1 MDILKGLFG
10 LAVLVGI
17 AWLFSLNRRAV
28 DWKLV
33 LTGIGLQVGFAACV
47 LLGAGWVAWVQRYS
61 GAGPTTD
68 VVATWML
75 IVGILATLGA
85 IAVFTPMAADAP
97 QRANVRKVGVAMLF
111 AAVLLALPF
120 AGKIFEFLSAAFVKV
135 LGFVNAGSGFIFGS
149 LMDIPKF
156 GFIFAF
162 QVLPTIIF
170 FAALMG
176 VLYHLNVMQAIVRA
190 MAWAITK
197 VMRVSGAETTSVCAS
212 VFIGQT
218 EAPLTVRPYIP
229 KMTESELL
237 TMMIGGMAHI
247 AGGVLAAYVGM
258 LGGGDQAAMEFYAK
272 HLLAA
277 SIMAAPATLVI
288 AKLLVP
294 ETGEPLTR
302 GTVKMEVEKTSSNVI
317 DAAAAGAADG
327 LRLAL
332 NIGAMLLAFIALIA
346 LLNWPLGE
354 LGAVDWG
361 ALPAGLRLALTAG
374 GAIVAAG
381 ALVSAANAMGY
392 ANVARVPSRPGVG
405 GAVLALLVAVLAVM
419 IVVWSRS
426 EAGFTIDGWLTAN
439 AGRPTQL
446 GLQALFG
453 YLLAPLAWVIGVPWQ
468 DASTVGSLI
477 GQKVVINEFVAYLQ
491 LADIVNG
498 NVPGVELTPK
508 GTLIATYALCG
519 FANFSSIAIQ
529 IGGIGGLA
537 PERRHDLARFGLRA
551 VLGGSLA
558 TFMTATI
565 AGVLSSYGA

>member
-1 MDILKGLFG
+1 VIVSILFGLFG
-10 LAVLVGI
+10 LACLIGI
-17 AWLFSLNRRAV
+17 AWLFSNNKSRVNWPLVATGV
-28 DWKLV
+28 GLQIAFATLV
-33 LTGIGLQVGFAACV
+33 LKVPGGK
-47 LLGAGWVAWVQRYS
+47 
-61 GAGPTTD
+61 
-68 VVATWML
+68 
-75 IVGILATLGA
+75 
-85 IAVFTPMAADAP
+85 DAF
-97 QRANVRKVGVAMLF
+97 QW
-111 AAVLLALPF
+111 
-120 AGKIFEFLSAAFVKV
+120 LSDLFVKV
-135 LGFVNAGSGFIFGS
+135 LSFVGAGSNFVFGS
-149 LMDIPKF
+149 LVDIPKN

-197 VMRVSGAETTSVCAS
+197 VMKVSGAETTSVCAS

-229 KMTESELL
+229 KMTESELI

-247 AGGVLAAYVGM
+247 AGGVLAAYVLM
-258 LGGGDQAAMEFYAK
+258 LGGDDPVQQGFYAK

-288 AKLLVP
+288 AKILVP
-294 ETGEPLTR
+294 EVGEPMTR
-302 GTVKMEVEKTSSNVI
+302 GTVRMEVEKTSSNVI

-346 LLNWPLGE
+346 
-354 LGAVDWG
+354 
-361 ALPAGLRLALTAG
+361 
-374 GAIVAAG
+374 
-381 ALVSAANAMGY
+381 
-392 ANVARVPSRPGVG
+392 
-405 GAVLALLVAVLAVM
+405 M
-419 IVVWSRS
+419 I
-426 EAGFTIDGWLTAN
+426 N
-439 AGRPTQL
+439 
-446 GLQALFG
+446 
-453 YLLAPLAWVIGVPWQ
+453 APLTWIGEATGLSQMLGKPTDLANLLGYVLSPIAWLIGVPWQ
-468 DASTVGSLI
+468 DANTVGSLI

-498 NVPGVELTPK
+498 KTAGVALTPQ
-508 GTLIATYALCG
+508 GSLIATYALCG

-537 PERRHDLARFGLRA
+537 PERRQDLARLGLRA
-551 VLGGSLA
+551 VLGGSIA

-565 AGVLSSYGA
+565 AGVLTQIG

>member
-1 MDILKGLFG
+1 MDSISRVAFGLFG

-17 AWLFSLNRRAV
+17 AWLFSVKRRSV

-33 LTGIGLQVGFAACV
+33 GIGISLQIAFAALV
-47 LLGAGWVAWVQRYS
+47 LLVPGGK
-61 GAGPTTD
+61 D
-68 VVATWML
+68 VFD
-75 IVGILATLGA
+75 A
-85 IAVFTPMAADAP
+85 I
-97 QRANVRKVGVAMLF
+97 
-111 AAVLLALPF
+111 
-120 AGKIFEFLSAAFVKV
+120 GK
-135 LGFVNAGSGFIFGS
+135 GFVHVLEFVGKGSGFIFGS
-149 LMDIPKF
+149 LMDVKQF

-170 FAALMG
+170 FSALMG
-176 VLYHLNVMQAIVRA
+176 VLYHLGVMQAVVRG

-229 KMTESELL
+229 KMTESELI

-258 LGGGDQAAMEFYAK
+258 LGAGDPESQAFYAK

-288 AKLLVP
+288 AKILVP

-302 GTVKMEVEKTSSNVI
+302 GTVKMEVEKNTANII
-317 DAAAAGAADG
+317 DAAAAGAGDG

-346 LLNWPLGE
+346 LVNAPLTWVGE
-354 LGAVDWG
+354 QT
-361 ALPAGLRLALTAG
+361 GLAA
-374 GAIVAAG
+374 AIG
-381 ALVSAANAMGY
+381 KPTDLST
-392 ANVARVPSRPGVG
+392 
-405 GAVLALLVAVLAVM
+405 LL
-419 IVVWSRS
+419 
-426 EAGFTIDGWLTAN
+426 
-439 AGRPTQL
+439 
-446 GLQALFG
+446 G
-453 YLLAPLAWVIGVPWQ
+453 YLLAPIAWVIGTPWQ
-468 DASTVGSLI
+468 DATLVGGLI
-477 GQKVVINEFVAYLQ
+477 GEKVVLNEFVAYTH

-498 NVPGVELTPK
+498 KVAGASLSDE
-508 GTLIATYALCG
+508 GRLIATYALCG

-537 PERRHDLARFGLRA
+537 PERRQDLARFGLRA
-551 VLGGSLA
+551 VLGGSIA

-565 AGVLSSYGA
+565 AGVLTHFAG